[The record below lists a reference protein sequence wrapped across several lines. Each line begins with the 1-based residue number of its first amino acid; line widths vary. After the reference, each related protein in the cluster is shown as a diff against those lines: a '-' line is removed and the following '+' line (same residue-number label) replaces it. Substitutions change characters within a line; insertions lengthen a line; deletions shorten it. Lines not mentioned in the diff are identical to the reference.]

1 MKVGILGGTFNPIHN
16 GHITLG
22 VEAARQLALNHVLV
36 MPSANPPHKVGVGIA
51 DAKHRSAMVKLAVE
65 PYPELV
71 FSDFELQR
79 EGKIYSADTL
89 ALLKADHPENEYY
102 FIIGADSL
110 FSIEK
115 WYHPERVS
123 ALCYIVA
130 AGRNQQNMAALRK
143 QKDYLAEKYDAK
155 IELLEFPD
163 IPISS
168 TMIREKAAAGE
179 AIDAF
184 VPEAVAQY
192 IAENNLY
199 VAR

>member
-1 MKVGILGGTFNPIHN
+1 VKVGILGGTFNPIHN
-16 GHITLG
+16 GHIKLG

-36 MPSANPPHKVGVGIA
+36 MPSANPPHKAGTCIV
-51 DAKHRSAMVKLAVE
+51 DAKHRSAMVRIAVE

-79 EGKIYSADTL
+79 EGIIYSADTL
-89 ALLKADHPENEYY
+89 ALLKAEHPENEYY

-115 WYHPERVS
+115 WYHPEKVMEF
-123 ALCYIVA
+123 CYLVA
-130 AGRNQQNMAALRK
+130 AGRNQQNMAALKK
-143 QKDYLAEKYDAK
+143 QQDYLTEKYNAK

-168 TMIREKAAAGE
+168 TMIREKVAAGE
-179 AIDAF
+179 AIAAY
-184 VPEAVAQY
+184 VPEAVALY
-192 IAENNLY
+192 MAENNLY